1 MSHELRTPL
10 SGIIGAIDLLKS
22 IKLDVDYEHLLEIAE
37 TCSQHLLVSLHTK
50 CFLWINPTMAEY
62 YSNLRGD

>member
-37 TCSQHLLVSLHTK
+37 TCSQHLLVRTH
-50 CFLWINPTMAEY
+50 I
-62 YSNLRGD
+62 